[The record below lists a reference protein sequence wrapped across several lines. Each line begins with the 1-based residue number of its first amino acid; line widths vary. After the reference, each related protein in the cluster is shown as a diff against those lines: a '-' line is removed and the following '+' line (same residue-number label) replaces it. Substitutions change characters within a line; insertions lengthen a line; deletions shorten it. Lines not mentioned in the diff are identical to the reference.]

1 MSDASGTQPALP
13 ALGFA
18 EDLTEEE
25 RTALS
30 AYGEFITAN
39 DGDVIIQEGHEQ
51 DSLFLIVFGTFH
63 VQTETT
69 GRPVLLGQL
78 KSGDTIG
85 EVNIFDS
92 GSASAS
98 VVGRSLSQVWKIDRA
113 RLEGFLESHPNAA
126 ARLLVSIATQ
136 LSRRLRRANEKAAMA
151 REAVMDSF

>member
-1 MSDASGTQPALP
+1 MSDAAGNQPSLP

-18 EDLTEEE
+18 EDLTEDE
-25 RTALS
+25 RNSLGS
-30 AYGEFITAN
+30 FGEFITAN
-39 DGDVIIQEGHEQ
+39 DGDVVIAEGQEQ

-63 VQTETT
+63 VQTDTT

-98 VVGRSLSQVWKIDRA
+98 VVAHSLSQVWKIDRSQ
-113 RLEGFLESHPNAA
+113 LENFLEANSHAA
-126 ARLLVSIATQ
+126 TRLLISIATQ
-136 LSRRLRRANEKAAMA
+136 LSKRLRRANEKAAMA